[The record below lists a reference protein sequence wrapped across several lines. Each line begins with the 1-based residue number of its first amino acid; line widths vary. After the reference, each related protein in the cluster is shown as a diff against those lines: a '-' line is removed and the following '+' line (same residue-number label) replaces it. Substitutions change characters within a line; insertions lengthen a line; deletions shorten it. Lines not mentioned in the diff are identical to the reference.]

1 MLSIFHLGKASITKH
16 TDFVFVLFGLLFI
29 KLNRYEISLYA
40 LFPKAS
46 PIHPTSE
53 FFMQWQKWY
62 M

>member
-1 MLSIFHLGKASITKH
+1 M
-16 TDFVFVLFGLLFI
+16 LFGLLFI

-53 FFMQWQKWY
+53 FFMQWQK
-62 M
+62 